1 MKGRNKMDENAKKN
15 ERELIKYRAKLRMD
29 YYPLPLRWFKFFRY
43 VSMILNIISCISG
56 IISYILI
63 AATINNPEAIEKIQS
78 SFTGMNMELFT
89 VIAVADFLVTVYLL
103 ALCVLVFKRMGTL
116 AVSGYNLIVAFLISV
131 PVINGVR
138 QLMSGCLNA
147 MVDPEVYTFGDTVRN
162 MIVIIAFSGVVS
174 LLNYIYFR
182 KRKSLFTDNPEIDD
196 IEIDNGSVQL
206 QHYDECPFCHAKI
219 NGNSSFCEHCGRNFT
234 EPADN
239 GEDNSRKE

>member
-1 MKGRNKMDENAKKN
+1 MDENAKKN

-103 ALCVLVFKRMGTL
+103 VLCVLVFKRMGTL

-138 QLMSGCLNA
+138 QLMSGCLNV
-147 MVDPEVYTFGDTVRN
+147 MVYPEVYTFGDTVRN
-162 MIVIIAFSGVVS
+162 MIVMIAFSGVAS

-182 KRKSLFTDNPEIDD
+182 KRKSC
-196 IEIDNGSVQL
+196 L
-206 QHYDECPFCHAKI
+206 QTTPKLTILKSTTEAF
-219 NGNSSFCEHCGRNFT
+219 SFSTMTNARSAT
-234 EPADN
+234 Q
-239 GEDNSRKE
+239 R

>member
-1 MKGRNKMDENAKKN
+1 
-15 ERELIKYRAKLRMD
+15 MD

-63 AATINNPEAIEKIQS
+63 AATINNPEAIEKIQA

-89 VIAVADFLVTVYLL
+89 VITVADFLVTVYLL
-103 ALCVLVFKRMGTL
+103 VLCVLVFKRMGTL

-138 QLMSGCLNA
+138 QLMSGCLNV
-147 MVDPEVYTFGDTVRN
+147 MVYPEVYTFGDTVRN
-162 MIVIIAFSGVVS
+162 MIVIIAFSGVAS

-182 KRKSLFTDNPEIDD
+182 KRKSLFTDHPEIDD

-206 QHYDECPFCHAKI
+206 QHYDECPFCHATVSYTHLTLPT
-219 NGNSSFCEHCGRNFT
+219 NSLV
-234 EPADN
+234 
-239 GEDNSRKE
+239 

>member
-1 MKGRNKMDENAKKN
+1 MDADAKKN
-15 ERELIKYRAKLRMD
+15 ERELRKYHVKFRMD
-29 YYPLPLRWFKFFRY
+29 YYPLPLKWFKFFRY

-63 AATINNPEAIEKIQS
+63 AAATNSPEAIEKIQS
-78 SFTGMNMELFT
+78 ANPGINMELFT
-89 VIAVADFLVTVYLL
+89 VIVVADFLVTVYLL

-116 AVSGYNLIVAFLISV
+116 AVSGYNLIITFLISV

-147 MVDPEVYTFGDTVRN
+147 MVNPEVYTFGDTVRN
-162 MIVIIAFSGVVS
+162 IIVSVVFSCVAS

-182 KRKSLFTDNPEIDD
+182 KRKSLFTDHPEIDD
-196 IEIDNGSVQL
+196 FEIDNGSVQL

>member
-1 MKGRNKMDENAKKN
+1 MDEDAKKN
-15 ERELIKYRAKLRMD
+15 ERELRKYRAKLRMD

-43 VSMILNIISCISG
+43 VSMILNIINCISG

-63 AATINNPEAIEKIQS
+63 AATINNPEAIEKIQAAFAEMS
-78 SFTGMNMELFT
+78 GTSGINMELFT

-103 ALCVLVFKRMGTL
+103 VLCVLVFKRMGTL

-138 QLMSGCLNA
+138 QLMSGCLNV
-147 MVDPEVYTFGDTVRN
+147 MVYPEVYTFGDTIRN
-162 MIVIIAFSGVVS
+162 MIVMIAFSGVAS

-206 QHYDECPFCHAKI
+206 QH
-219 NGNSSFCEHCGRNFT
+219 
-234 EPADN
+234 
-239 GEDNSRKE
+239 

>member
-1 MKGRNKMDENAKKN
+1 MDADAKKN
-15 ERELIKYRAKLRMD
+15 ERELRKYHVKFRMD

-43 VSMILNIISCISG
+43 VSMILNIINCISG

-63 AATINNPEAIEKIQS
+63 VAATNSPEAIEKIQS
-78 SFTGMNMELFT
+78 ANPGINMELFT
-89 VIAVADFLVTVYLL
+89 VIVVADFLVTVYLL

-116 AVSGYNLIVAFLISV
+116 AVSGYNLIITFLISV

-162 MIVIIAFSGVVS
+162 IIVSVVFSCVAS

-182 KRKSLFTDNPEIDD
+182 KRKSLFTDHPEIDD
-196 IEIDNGSVQL
+196 FEIDNGSVQL

>member
-1 MKGRNKMDENAKKN
+1 
-15 ERELIKYRAKLRMD
+15 MD

-43 VSMILNIISCISG
+43 VSMILNIINCISG
-56 IISYILI
+56 IGSYILLA
-63 AATINNPEAIEKIQS
+63 AATNSPEAVEKIQS
-78 SFTGMNMELFT
+78 ANPGINMELFT

-103 ALCVLVFKRMGTL
+103 V
-116 AVSGYNLIVAFLISV
+116 LIVAFLISV

-182 KRKSLFTDNPEIDD
+182 KRKSLFTDHPEIDN

>member
-1 MKGRNKMDENAKKN
+1 MENTNVNN
-15 ERELIKYRAKLRMD
+15 EKASIKDMVRRRME

-43 VSMILNIISCISG
+43 VSMILNIINCISG

-63 AATINNPEAIEKIQS
+63 AAATNSPEAVEKIQS
-78 SFTGMNMELFT
+78 ANPGINMQLFT
-89 VIAVADFLVTVYLL
+89 VITVADFLVTVYLL

-147 MVDPEVYTFGDTVRN
+147 MVDPEVYTFGGTVRN
-162 MIVIIAFSGVVS
+162 IIVSVVFSCVAS

-182 KRKSLFTDNPEIDD
+182 KRKSLFTDNLEIEDYSGDD
-196 IEIDNGSVQL
+196 GSVQL

>member
-1 MKGRNKMDENAKKN
+1 MDADAKKK
-15 ERELIKYRAKLRMD
+15 ERELRKYRVKLRMD
-29 YYPLPLRWFKFFRY
+29 YYPLPLKWFKFFRY
-43 VSMILNIISCISG
+43 VSMILNIINSISG
-56 IISYILI
+56 IIVYILI
-63 AATINNPEAIEKIQS
+63 AATINNPEAIEKIQAA
-78 SFTGMNMELFT
+78 FTEISGMNMELFT
-89 VIAVADFLVTVYLL
+89 AIAVADFLVTVYLL

-138 QLMSGCLNA
+138 QLMSGCLNVMA
-147 MVDPEVYTFGDTVRN
+147 YPEVYTFGDTIRN
-162 MIVIIAFSGVVS
+162 IIVSVAFSGIAS

-182 KRKSLFTDNPEIDD
+182 KRKSLFTDHPEIDD
-196 IEIDNGSVQL
+196 FEIDNGSVQL

-219 NGNSSFCEHCGRNFT
+219 NGYSSFCEHCGRNFT

>member
-1 MKGRNKMDENAKKN
+1 MDENAKKN
-15 ERELIKYRAKLRMD
+15 ERELRKYRAKLRMD

-43 VSMILNIISCISG
+43 VSMILNIINCISG
-56 IISYILI
+56 IGSYILL
-63 AATINNPEAIEKIQS
+63 AAAINNPEAIEKIQS
-78 SFTGMNMELFT
+78 ANPGINMELFT

-103 ALCVLVFKRMGTL
+103 VLCVLVFKRMGTL
-116 AVSGYNLIVAFLISV
+116 AVSGFLISV

-147 MVDPEVYTFGDTVRN
+147 MVNPEVYTFGDTIRN
-162 MIVIIAFSGVVS
+162 MIVMIAFSGVAS

-182 KRKSLFTDNPEIDD
+182 KRKSLFTDHPEIDD

>member
-1 MKGRNKMDENAKKN
+1 MDADAKKN
-15 ERELIKYRAKLRMD
+15 ERELRKYHVKFRMD

-63 AATINNPEAIEKIQS
+63 VAATNSPEAIEKIQS
-78 SFTGMNMELFT
+78 ANPGINMELFT
-89 VIAVADFLVTVYLL
+89 VIAVADFLVTVYIL

-116 AVSGYNLIVAFLISV
+116 AVSGYNLIITFLISV

-162 MIVIIAFSGVVS
+162 IIVSVVFSCVAS

-182 KRKSLFTDNPEIDD
+182 KRKSLFTDHPEIDD
-196 IEIDNGSVQL
+196 FEIDNGSVQL

>member
-1 MKGRNKMDENAKKN
+1 MENTNVNN
-15 ERELIKYRAKLRMD
+15 EKASIKDMVRRRMD
-29 YYPLPLRWFKFFRY
+29 YYPLPLKWFKFFRY
-43 VSMILNIISCISG
+43 VSIILNIINCISG

-63 AATINNPEAIEKIQS
+63 AAATNSPEAIEKIQS
-78 SFTGMNMELFT
+78 ANPGINMQLFT
-89 VIAVADFLVTVYLL
+89 VIVVADFLVTVYLL

-147 MVDPEVYTFGDTVRN
+147 MVDPEVYTFGGTVRN
-162 MIVIIAFSGVVS
+162 IIVSVVFSCVAS

-182 KRKSLFTDNPEIDD
+182 KRKSLFTDNLEIEDYSGDD
-196 IEIDNGSVQL
+196 GSVQL

>member
-1 MKGRNKMDENAKKN
+1 
-15 ERELIKYRAKLRMD
+15 MD
-29 YYPLPLRWFKFFRY
+29 YYPLPLKWFKFFRY
-43 VSMILNIISCISG
+43 VSLILNIINCISG

-63 AATINNPEAIEKIQS
+63 AAATNSPEAVEKIQS
-78 SFTGMNMELFT
+78 ANPGINMQLFT
-89 VIAVADFLVTVYLL
+89 VITVADFLVTVYLL
-103 ALCVLVFKRMGTL
+103 VLCVLVFKRMGTL

-147 MVDPEVYTFGDTVRN
+147 MADPEVYTFGGTVRN
-162 MIVIIAFSGVVS
+162 IIVSVVFSGVIS

-182 KRKSLFTDNPEIDD
+182 KRKSLFTDNLEIEDYSGDD
-196 IEIDNGSVQL
+196 GSVQL

-234 EPADN
+234 EPTSSN

>member
-1 MKGRNKMDENAKKN
+1 MNEDAKKN
-15 ERELIKYRAKLRMD
+15 ERELRKYHVKLRMD

-43 VSMILNIISCISG
+43 VSMILNIINCISG

-63 AATINNPEAIEKIQS
+63 AATINNPEAIEKIQAAFAEMS
-78 SFTGMNMELFT
+78 GTSGINMELFT

-103 ALCVLVFKRMGTL
+103 VLCVLVFKRMGTL

-147 MVDPEVYTFGDTVRN
+147 MVAPEVYTFSDTVIN
-162 MIVIIAFSGVVS
+162 MIVMIAFSGVAS

-206 QHYDECPFCHAKI
+206 QH
-219 NGNSSFCEHCGRNFT
+219 
-234 EPADN
+234 
-239 GEDNSRKE
+239 

>member
-1 MKGRNKMDENAKKN
+1 MDADAKKN
-15 ERELIKYRAKLRMD
+15 ERELRKYHVKFRMD

-63 AATINNPEAIEKIQS
+63 VAATNSPEAIEKIQS
-78 SFTGMNMELFT
+78 ANPGINMELFT

-116 AVSGYNLIVAFLISV
+116 AVSGYNLIITFLISV

-162 MIVIIAFSGVVS
+162 IIVSVVFSCVAS

-182 KRKSLFTDNPEIDD
+182 KRKSLFTDHPEIDD
-196 IEIDNGSVQL
+196 FEIDNGSVQL

>member
-1 MKGRNKMDENAKKN
+1 MDENVKKN
-15 ERELIKYRAKLRMD
+15 ERELRKYHVKFRMD

-43 VSMILNIISCISG
+43 VSMILNIINCISG
-56 IISYILI
+56 IINYILI
-63 AATINNPEAIEKIQS
+63 AAAINNPEAIEKIQS
-78 SFTGMNMELFT
+78 ANPGINMELFT
-89 VIAVADFLVTVYLL
+89 LIVVADFLVTVYLL
-103 ALCVLVFKRMGTL
+103 VLCVLVFKRMGTL
-116 AVSGYNLIVAFLISV
+116 AVSGYNLIVTFLISV

-138 QLMSGCLNA
+138 QLMTGCLNA
-147 MVDPEVYTFGDTVRN
+147 MTYPEVYTFGGTVRN
-162 MIVIIAFSGVVS
+162 IIVSVVFSCVAS

-182 KRKSLFTDNPEIDD
+182 KRKSLFTDHPEIDD
-196 IEIDNGSVQL
+196 FEIDNGSVQL

>member
-1 MKGRNKMDENAKKN
+1 
-15 ERELIKYRAKLRMD
+15 MD

-43 VSMILNIISCISG
+43 VSMILNIINCISG

-63 AATINNPEAIEKIQS
+63 AATINNPEAIEKIQAAFAEMS
-78 SFTGMNMELFT
+78 GTSGINMELFT

-103 ALCVLVFKRMGTL
+103 VLCVLVFKRMGTL

-138 QLMSGCLNA
+138 QLMSGCLNV
-147 MVDPEVYTFGDTVRN
+147 MVYPEVYTFGDTVRN
-162 MIVIIAFSGVVS
+162 MIVMIAFSGVAS

-182 KRKSLFTDNPEIDD
+182 KRKSLFTDHPEIDD

-219 NGNSSFCEHCGRNFT
+219 NGNSSF
-234 EPADN
+234 
-239 GEDNSRKE
+239 

>member
-1 MKGRNKMDENAKKN
+1 MDADAKKK
-15 ERELIKYRAKLRMD
+15 ERELRKYRVKLRMD
-29 YYPLPLRWFKFFRY
+29 YYPLPLMWFKFFRY
-43 VSMILNIISCISG
+43 VSMILNIINSISG
-56 IISYILI
+56 IIVYILI
-63 AATINNPEAIEKIQS
+63 AATINNPEAIEKIQAA
-78 SFTGMNMELFT
+78 FTEISGMNMELFT
-89 VIAVADFLVTVYLL
+89 AIAVADFLVTVYLL

-138 QLMSGCLNA
+138 QLMSGCLNVMA
-147 MVDPEVYTFGDTVRN
+147 YPEVYTFGDTIRN
-162 MIVIIAFSGVVS
+162 IIVSVAFSGIAS

-182 KRKSLFTDNPEIDD
+182 KRKSLFTDHPEIDD
-196 IEIDNGSVQL
+196 FEIDNGSVQL

-219 NGNSSFCEHCGRNFT
+219 NGYSSFCEHCGRNFT

>member
-1 MKGRNKMDENAKKN
+1 MDENAKKN
-15 ERELIKYRAKLRMD
+15 ERELRKYRAKLRMD

-43 VSMILNIISCISG
+43 VSMILNIINCISG

-63 AATINNPEAIEKIQS
+63 AATINNPEAIEKIQAAFAEMS
-78 SFTGMNMELFT
+78 GTSGMNMELFT

-103 ALCVLVFKRMGTL
+103 VLCVLVFKRMGTL

-138 QLMSGCLNA
+138 QLMSGCLNV
-147 MVDPEVYTFGDTVRN
+147 MVYPEVYTFGDTVRN
-162 MIVIIAFSGVVS
+162 MIVMIAFSGVAS

-219 NGNSSFCEHCGRNFT
+219 NVNSSFCEHCGRNFT

>member
-1 MKGRNKMDENAKKN
+1 
-15 ERELIKYRAKLRMD
+15 MD

-43 VSMILNIISCISG
+43 VSMILNIINCISG

-63 AATINNPEAIEKIQS
+63 AATINNPEAIEKIQAAFAEMS
-78 SFTGMNMELFT
+78 GTSGMNMELFT

-103 ALCVLVFKRMGTL
+103 VLCVLVFKRMGTL

-138 QLMSGCLNA
+138 QLMSGCLNV
-147 MVDPEVYTFGDTVRN
+147 MVYPEVYTFGDTVRN
-162 MIVIIAFSGVVS
+162 MIVMIAFSGVAS

-206 QHYDECPFCHAKI
+206 QHLTNAR
-219 NGNSSFCEHCGRNFT
+219 SATQR
-234 EPADN
+234 
-239 GEDNSRKE
+239 